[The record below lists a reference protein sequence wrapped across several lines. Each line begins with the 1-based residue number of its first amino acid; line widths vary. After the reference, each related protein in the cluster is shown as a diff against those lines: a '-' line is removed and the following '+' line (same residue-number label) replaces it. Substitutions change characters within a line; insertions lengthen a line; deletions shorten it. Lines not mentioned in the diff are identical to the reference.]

1 LTSPQS
7 YGREDTSV
15 GEAAVTQAEAEQAAA
30 QKAAIAAAFDN
41 SAATYEQVGVDYFA
55 PLGAE
60 LARRAALQ
68 PGAAVLDLG
77 CGRGHVL
84 FPVAAAVGPGGR
96 VVGTDLSPRMVQACA
111 AQAAA
116 AGLSQVS
123 VMVGDAAAPDFPAG
137 SFDVVTAGMVMFFVP
152 APRDAMR
159 AVARVLRPGGRF
171 AMSSFGPSDPK
182 FAEAMGILYRHREGP
197 PWEEAT
203 DKPFDHPETIAA
215 MLTEAG
221 YVEVEVAETAQSI
234 RFSDV
239 EQYWAWVGSHG
250 GRILIDAVGP
260 DRLPAAKEEVFAMLT
275 RRQVEEGG
283 LVHRAT
289 ARFALARVPG

>member
-1 LTSPQS
+1 VS
-7 YGREDTSV
+7 G
-15 GEAAVTQAEAEQAAA
+15 AEAEKAAA

-41 SAATYEQVGVDYFA
+41 SSDTYEQVGVDYFA

-60 LARRAALQ
+60 LARRAAPP
-68 PGAAVLDLG
+68 PGAAALDLG

-84 FPVAAAVGPGGR
+84 FPVAAAVGPTGR
-96 VVGTDLSPRMVQACA
+96 VVGTDLSPRMVRACA

-116 AGLSQVS
+116 AGLTQVT
-123 VMVGDAAAPDFPAG
+123 VQVGDAAAPDFPAA

-152 APRDAMR
+152 APRTAMR

-182 FAEAMGILYRHREGP
+182 FAEAMAILYRHREGP

-215 MLTEAG
+215 MLHEAG
-221 YVEVEVAETAQSI
+221 FVDVEVEETAQEI
-234 RFSDV
+234 QFRDV
-239 EQYWAWVGSHG
+239 DHYWAWVGSHG

-260 DRLPAAKEEVFAMLT
+260 QRLPAAKKEVYAMLT
-275 RRQVEEGG
+275 QRQAEEGG

>member
-1 LTSPQS
+1 
-7 YGREDTSV
+7 
-15 GEAAVTQAEAEQAAA
+15 
-30 QKAAIAAAFDN
+30 
-41 SAATYEQVGVDYFA
+41 VDYFG

-60 LARRAALQ
+60 LVRRVAPAV
-68 PGAAVLDLG
+68 GASVLDLG

-84 FPVAAAVGPGGR
+84 FPVAAAVGPTGR
-96 VVGTDLSPRMVQACA
+96 VVGTDLSVRMVEACA

-116 AGLSQVS
+116 AGLTQVS
-123 VMVGDAAAPDFPAG
+123 VQVGDAAAPDFPPG

-152 APRDAMR
+152 APRAAVR
-159 AVARVLRPGGRF
+159 AVARLLRPGGRF

-182 FAEAMGILYRHREGP
+182 FAETMGILYRHREGP

-203 DKPFDHPETIAA
+203 DKPFDSAEGIAG
-215 MLTEAG
+215 MLAEAG
-221 YVEVEVAETAQSI
+221 FTDVRVEELAHEIAFATV
-234 RFSDV
+234 D
-239 EQYWAWVGSHG
+239 QYWAWVGSHG

-260 DRLPAAKEEVFAMLT
+260 ARLPAAKDEVYAMLMQ
-275 RRQVEEGG
+275 RQLEEGG